1 MTDQFTL
8 DDIAIRPDSLDKPQ
22 MILLYGP
29 PGNGK
34 SYLAA
39 SASEVDGLW
48 PVAILD
54 TEGST
59 QGTIE
64 DFDKSRI
71 QIVRPQERYPGNEYK
86 ASVTLL
92 ENLLTKEHPYKTVI
106 VDTADILQEWSIAEG
121 RVPGDGYA
129 HWNFTHSE
137 LTAPPVHTRGS
148 KTDWLD
154 RGLFHR
160 LKAAPF
166 LTILV
171 VHDKQEA
178 LNEEST
184 LMYANV
190 QWQGQ
195 GKTKIGGIPDIVGY
209 VTRDTNSAGVS
220 TSTLYT
226 APTKRNLAKNRFG
239 LPAKMF
245 NPRMRDIYEFIANRN
260 TTHERVT

>member
-1 MTDQFTL
+1 MGEFTL
-8 DDIAIRPDSLDKPQ
+8 DDIAIEPDALSSPQ
-22 MILLYGP
+22 MMLFYGP

-34 SYLAA
+34 SWLAA
-39 SASEVDGLW
+39 SAAEVDGLW

-71 QIVRPQERYPGNEYK
+71 KIVRPQERYPGNEYV
-86 ASVTLL
+86 ASVKIL
-92 ENLLTKEHPYKTVI
+92 ESLLTEDHPYKTVVI
-106 VDTADILQEWSIAEG
+106 DTADILQEWSIAAG
-121 RVPGDGYA
+121 RTPGDGFA

-137 LTAPPVHTRGS
+137 LTAPPVKKRGS
-148 KTDWLD
+148 DGWID

-171 VHDKQEA
+171 IHDKQEA
-178 LNEEST
+178 LNEEGT

-195 GKTKIGGIPDIVGY
+195 GKTKIGGIPDVVGY
-209 VTRDTNSAGVS
+209 VTRDTNSAGKS
-220 TSTLYT
+220 TSTLHT
-226 APTKRNLAKNRFG
+226 APTKRNLAKNRFN
-239 LPAKMF
+239 LPAKIEDPSMAK
-245 NPRMRDIYEFIANRN
+245 IYEYIANRSK
-260 TTHERVT
+260 EEK